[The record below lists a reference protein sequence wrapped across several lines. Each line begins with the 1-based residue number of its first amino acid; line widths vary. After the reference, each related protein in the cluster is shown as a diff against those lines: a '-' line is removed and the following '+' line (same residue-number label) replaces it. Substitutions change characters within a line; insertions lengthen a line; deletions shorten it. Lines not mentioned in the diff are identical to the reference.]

1 MAESELVRTHPA
13 TVISR
18 SLSTLWQTGVGL
30 FFALI
35 ASGATRSAPLLGL
48 AALALLAGVVG
59 IGLSWLAWS
68 RFGYGIE
75 GSDLVVVSGLW
86 VRKRRVI
93 PIARVHGVNVRADL
107 FMRMLGL
114 VEVVVQTAG
123 GGATEPEAKI
133 GAITLAD
140 AEVLRSKLL
149 RTPSRDVDPQS
160 TPAASEEQA
169 ATLGPAVVGAD
180 PVGRMSDFRGAF
192 GGREE
197 HREDSSFE
205 HAVGMRELALAAITS
220 SRVPVMFVV
229 MLGVSAQLVEV
240 VGVSIF
246 QDTASAATQL
256 AIPAL
261 LGVALAAIALVAG
274 AAVIAAVI
282 RDYGFV
288 ARRVGQRVELEAG
301 LLEKRMTGIPVRRV
315 QAVRVNES
323 FMRKLFGLAV
333 VYVDTAGISHEQQ
346 ASGGSTAMVPVVRT
360 RELASV
366 MHGLL
371 PEAETFPISPGL
383 PLRALRFYILVPTL
397 LTIAAGTPLVV
408 ALGFLWAPGY
418 VAGSTVLALIATI
431 VASGRAF
438 AWRAAGIGVDERAMT
453 MQSGVLG
460 RNRMRISK
468 ERIQS
473 LSVTQNLFQRRAD
486 LATIVADSV
495 SGASKAR
502 HRVSHIEAKR
512 ALRLMRWYEDG
523 ADTRA

>member
-1 MAESELVRTHPA
+1 MAESELLRTHPA

-18 SLSTLWQTGVGL
+18 SLSTLWQTGIGL

-35 ASGATRSAPLLGL
+35 ASGATRSAPFLGI
-48 AALALLAGVVG
+48 AALALLAGITA
-59 IGLSWLAWS
+59 IGLSWLSWS
-68 RFGYGIE
+68 RFGYGIQ
-75 GSDLVVVSGLW
+75 GNDLVVMSGLL

-123 GGATEPEAKI
+123 GGGTEPEAKI

-140 AEVLRSKLL
+140 AEVLRSRLL
-149 RTPSRDVDPQS
+149 RTQPQEVDPQ
-160 TPAASEEQA
+160 AASAAFEQHA
-169 ATLGPAVVGAD
+169 AVPAPAVVGAD

-205 HAVGMRELALAAITS
+205 HAVSMRELALAAITS
-220 SRVPVMFVV
+220 SRVPVMFAV

-240 VGVSIF
+240 VGVSLF
-246 QDTASAATQL
+246 VDTASAATQL
-256 AIPAL
+256 AIPVL
-261 LGVALAAIALVAG
+261 LGVILAAIVLVAG
-274 AAVIAAVI
+274 AAVISAVI

-288 ARRVGQRVELEAG
+288 ARRVGQRVEVEAG

-315 QAVRVNES
+315 QAVRINES
-323 FMRKLFGLAV
+323 FMRKFFGLAV

-346 ASGGSTAMVPVVRT
+346 AGGGSTAMLPVVKT
-360 RELASV
+360 RDLAGV
-366 MHGLL
+366 MRGLL

-383 PLRALRFYILVPTL
+383 PLRALRFYIVVPTL
-397 LTIAAGTPLVV
+397 LAIAAGTPLVL

-418 VAGSTVLALIATI
+418 VAGSTVLAVFATA
-431 VASGRAF
+431 VAAARAF
-438 AWRAAGIGVDERAMT
+438 AWKAAGIGVDERAMT

-468 ERIQS
+468 DRIQS
-473 LSVTQNLFQRRAD
+473 LSVTQNPFQRRAD

-512 ALRLMRWYEDG
+512 ALRLMHWYEDG

>member
-18 SLSTLWQTGVGL
+18 SLSILWQTGVGL

-35 ASGATRSAPLLGL
+35 AGGATRSAPLFGL
-48 AALALLAGVVG
+48 AALALLAGLIA
-59 IGLSWLAWS
+59 IGLSWLSWS

-75 GSDLVVVSGLW
+75 GSDLVVVSGLL

-140 AEVLRSKLL
+140 AEALRSTLL
-149 RTPSRDVDPQS
+149 RTSAQDVE
-160 TPAASEEQA
+160 TPGTSAAPEMHA

-205 HAVGMRELALAAITS
+205 HVVGIRELALAAITS
-220 SRVPVMFVV
+220 SRVPVMFLV

-261 LGVALAAIALVAG
+261 LGVALTAITLVAG
-274 AAVIAAVI
+274 AAVIAA
-282 RDYGFV
+282 
-288 ARRVGQRVELEAG
+288 
-301 LLEKRMTGIPVRRV
+301 
-315 QAVRVNES
+315 
-323 FMRKLFGLAV
+323 
-333 VYVDTAGISHEQQ
+333 
-346 ASGGSTAMVPVVRT
+346 
-360 RELASV
+360 
-366 MHGLL
+366 
-371 PEAETFPISPGL
+371 
-383 PLRALRFYILVPTL
+383 
-397 LTIAAGTPLVV
+397 
-408 ALGFLWAPGY
+408 
-418 VAGSTVLALIATI
+418 
-431 VASGRAF
+431 
-438 AWRAAGIGVDERAMT
+438 
-453 MQSGVLG
+453 
-460 RNRMRISK
+460 
-468 ERIQS
+468 
-473 LSVTQNLFQRRAD
+473 
-486 LATIVADSV
+486 
-495 SGASKAR
+495 
-502 HRVSHIEAKR
+502 
-512 ALRLMRWYEDG
+512 
-523 ADTRA
+523 